1 MNFTKN
7 SILIIIAIVFVG
19 GLFSVAYAGPIINT
33 ITLAGNVLVSGDLS
47 VLGTITSQ
55 NSFPPDG
62 TDSVSVIALIQLQPG
77 LTGPLVPVEL
87 FGVDTL
93 VRRTTVTDPAS
104 GQRTVET
111 EILSMEL
118 SGFHPSVGD
127 VTLRAGSGFGLPA
140 TLGSVVPLGTPDF
153 PATASFD
160 VFFEVEVLGR
170 TLHNDVA
177 LPVQNRP
184 GDDVRTL
191 PAIDVRLPTALA
203 CFGELLD
210 SANTPSGIGY
220 CATVFLQTTASH
232 VVMKKEIKRIENRVE
247 LLASPPFP
255 PSSSVTLHTIALVEI
270 VPFGSGPQVEIP
282 LTGRIEVLSLD
293 PLVNPVTGQRSI
305 QTEILSMDLRG
316 IDPVFGDVT
325 LRAGTGFGLPATL
338 GGVTPL
344 VLGSDFPAQAFFDVF
359 FEVDI
364 PFVGPPLTNP
374 IPLRIEGVI
383 QEIPPKATEL
393 RSQPGAPCQPLV
405 DAVTGQPTPHLFCG
419 AIHIVATP
427 AEMEIKREINRIE
440 ALVGFGGLE

>member
-1 MNFTKN
+1 MNLTKTPY
-7 SILIIIAIVFVG
+7 LVLFVLLG
-19 GLFSVAYAGPIINT
+19 AVGLTTAYAAVSTT
-33 ITLAGNVLVSGDLS
+33 ILGDLT
-47 VLGTITSQ
+47 VTGTFSNPQ
-55 NSFPPDG
+55 SFPPDG

-93 VRRTTVTDPAS
+93 VRHTTVTDPVS

-127 VTLRAGSGFGLPA
+127 VTLRAGSGFGLPP

-160 VFFEVEVLGR
+160 VFFEVDVLGR

-247 LLASPPFP
+247 LLASPLFP
-255 PSSSVTLHTIALVEI
+255 PASRVTLHTIALVEI
-270 VPFGSGPQVEIP
+270 IPFGSGPPVEIP
-282 LTGRIEVLSLD
+282 LTGRIEVRNLD
-293 PLVNPVTGQRSI
+293 PLVNPVTGQRI
-305 QTEILSMDLRG
+305 IETEILSMELSG
-316 IDPVFGDVT
+316 IDPNFGDVT
-325 LRAGTGFGLPATL
+325 LRAGTFFGLPATL
-338 GGVTPL
+338 GTVTPL
-344 VLGSDFPAQAFFDVF
+344 VPDSDFPALATFDVF

-364 PFVGPPLTNP
+364 PFVGPPLRNP
-374 IPLRIEGVI
+374 IPLRIDGVL
-383 QEIPPKATEL
+383 QEIPPKATEF
-393 RSQPGAPCQPLV
+393 RSQPGATCQPLV
-405 DAVTGQPTPHLFCG
+405 DPATGLPTPHLFCG

-440 ALVGFGGLE
+440 ASLGFGFPT